1 MKQII
6 KHTLL
11 VTALTVSGATMAT
24 DTSGEILAQDDQR
37 YTGLKQGTAFA
48 TSAVAGA
55 ALGGPVG
62 LILGALGGAYMGE
75 QIKQADEV
83 DAMND
88 SLAVAQQEIERLHQ
102 QLAFNQQRADEF
114 QSLAMDTLD
123 LNVLFRTASD
133 KLSEQGRQRVFELA
147 NLLNRYSD
155 MRVRLDGHAD
165 PRGTDEYNNV
175 LAHYRAQTVRDLLID
190 SGVAAERIE
199 TYSHGADRSNASL
212 GDLKAYA
219 AERKVSI
226 DVSMPKAKPAY
237 VMGH

>member
-6 KHTLL
+6 KHSLL
-11 VTALTVSGATMAT
+11 ITAFTMSGVTMAT
-24 DTSGEILAQDDQR
+24 DNTNDGLVQDHQPH
-37 YTGLKQGTAFA
+37 TGLKQGTAFT

-62 LILGALGGAYMGE
+62 FILGALGGAYMGE
-75 QIKQADEV
+75 QIKQADQV
-83 DAMND
+83 DVMND
-88 SLAVAQQEIERLHQ
+88 SLAVAQQEIQRLHQ
-102 QLAFNQQRADEF
+102 QLAANQQRADEF

-133 KLSEQGRQRVFELA
+133 QLSEQGRQRVIELA
-147 NLLNRYSD
+147 ELLNRYSD
-155 MRVRLDGHAD
+155 MEVRLDGHAD

-175 LAHYRAQTVRDLLID
+175 LAHYRAQAVRDLLID
-190 SGVAAERIE
+190 SGVAAARID
-199 TYSHGADRSNASL
+199 TYSHGANRSNASR

-226 DVSMPKAKPAY
+226 DVSLPKADPAY

>member
-1 MKQII
+1 MKKMI
-6 KHTLL
+6 KHGLL
-11 VTALTVSGATMAT
+11 MTAMTFSGASLA
-24 DTSGEILAQDDQR
+24 GEAEQPH
-37 YTGLKQGTAFA
+37 TKLKQGAAFT

-62 LILGALGGAYMGE
+62 FFLGALGGAYMGE
-75 QIKQADEV
+75 QIKQADEA
-83 DAMND
+83 DTMSE
-88 SLAVAQQEIERLHQ
+88 SLAMAQTEIEHLHQ

-133 KLSEQGRQRVFELA
+133 TLTENGRIRVESLAGLLQR
-147 NLLNRYSD
+147 YPQ
-155 MRVRLDGHAD
+155 MQVRLDGHAD

-175 LAHYRAQTVRDLLID
+175 LAHYRAQAVRDVLVD
-190 SGVAAERIE
+190 AGVTAERID
-199 TYSHGADRSNASL
+199 TYSHGADRSVATT

-219 AERKVSI
+219 SDRKVTI
-226 DVSMPKAKPAY
+226 DVSLPVAPAAV